1 MTQEPAIITEIDYDK
16 HDVIT
21 VAMAKIEAKI
31 RENVRNSK
39 SLIKDLEEAIP
50 KAEKEI
56 ENIGKK
62 NIPKG
67 LLTKEDIFKKAIT
80 ASKLG
85 KNAVVKIIWDI
96 HRGNNIYNLKIFKFD
111 ANGNTKEGI
120 TISSETI
127 SFSKDQ
133 IAVEKEIAK
142 FKEQKIAAMDE
153 GIRWK
158 SKLNDLPAAERQ
170 MRGVVVEAELKK
182 SKTGQALLN
191 VIMAQYENSLKLL
204 EM

>member
-1 MTQEPAIITEIDYDK
+1 MTEELQITTGIDYNK
-16 HDVIT
+16 HDVVT

-39 SLIKDLEEAIP
+39 SLVKSFEEAIP
-50 KAEKEI
+50 KAKKEI
-56 ENIGKK
+56 ANIGER

-67 LLTKEDIFKKAIT
+67 LLTKEDVFKKAIA

-85 KNAVVKIIWDI
+85 KNIVAKIICDI
-96 HRGNNIYNLKIFKFD
+96 RGENNLYNLGIFKFD
-111 ANGNTKEGI
+111 TNGDTKEGI
-120 TISSETI
+120 TISSETT

-133 IAVEKEIAK
+133 ISVKKEIEK
-142 FKEQKIAAMDE
+142 FEKQKIAAMDD